1 MVPSSNTQSETNKI
15 VPNVGEANTSQN
27 YSIEPATVSRALKDV
42 DWVIAMQEE
51 LDQFSR
57 LKVLRLVPQPI
68 GKTINNTKWIFKNKK
83 DENSLMIQSKARLI
97 AQGYRKE

>member
-27 YSIEPATVSRALKDV
+27 YIEPATISQALKDV
-42 DWVIAMQEE
+42 DWVIAMQEK
-51 LDQFSR
+51 LDQFAR
-57 LKVLRLVPQPI
+57 LKVWRLVPRPK
-68 GKTINNTKWIFKNKK
+68 GKTILNTKWIFKNKK
-83 DENSLMIQSKARLI
+83 DENSLVIQSKARLI